1 MADTRKQFSART
13 AGAVIAVLLA
23 LLMLAGW
30 AAAAPD
36 AHAASN
42 FVIEDYDIDM
52 VVNED
57 DTYLITETLDVRF
70 TAPSHGIYRAI
81 PYYVQLDRDGQKST
95 FYAKVTDFQMLSG
108 QPWSEESTDREW
120 NIKIGDP
127 DRYADEN
134 TTYKYS
140 YVFDMKGDHLNDA
153 DEVYYNM
160 VGTSWEAQS
169 IDHVSF
175 RITFPK
181 DIDMNN
187 VGMKTGYQIDV
198 PFETEGNTV
207 VYGETTENVQDG
219 LTIRAVLPQGYFTK
233 QASTSNMLFYIMI
246 ALLAA
251 MAVVGFLFWRRYGV
265 DPQIVETEE
274 FYPPEGLGPA
284 EVGYLADGEVKGSHV
299 ISMLL
304 SLADKGYL
312 KIVET
317 EEPTGLRKK
326 LKPQFQIEQVKEYN
340 GNTIGE
346 KAFMDGLFKT
356 DKRSV
361 VKMSELKNTFYKT
374 ISKIELMIE
383 KHYEGKLFDEKA
395 KSCGK
400 ILKFA
405 GMLGMLAL
413 AIVAKIMNGSPF
425 FNDSDGFLMG
435 IALLLVPVVLPV
447 AGFMGISKWIT
458 SPRKKVFKYV
468 LGFIGWALLILLG
481 FGMGVLFDT
490 PMAYQIFPFVIGMA
504 MCFMLFILSGL
515 CERRTDFYTE
525 VLGKIRGY
533 KRFLKVAEKDR
544 MEMLAEQ
551 DPRYFYKN
559 LAFAY
564 ALGVTTVYAK
574 NFASLATQPPTWYD
588 SYRYG
593 HGNAFNSIVMMDAM
607 DNMMSTI
614 TTSMTSSPSG
624 SGGGSFSG
632 GGGAGG
638 GGGGSW

>member
-1 MADTRKQFSART
+1 MSART
-13 AGAVIAVLLA
+13 VGAVIAALLA
-23 LLMLAGW
+23 LLLLAGW
-30 AAAAPD
+30 ATAAPE

-70 TAPSHGIYRAI
+70 TAPSHGIYRVI
-81 PYYVQLDRDGQKST
+81 PYYVRLDRDGQKSA
-95 FYAKVTDFQMLSG
+95 FYAKVSDFQMLSG
-108 QPWSEESTDREW
+108 QPWSEESTGSQW

-127 DRYADEN
+127 NRYADEN

-140 YVFDMKGDHLNDA
+140 YVFDMKGDHLKGA

-187 VGMKTGYQIDV
+187 VGMKTGYQIEV

-207 VYGETTENVQDG
+207 VYGDTTDNVLGG
-219 LTIRAVLPQGYFTK
+219 LTIRAVLPQDYFTK
-233 QASTSNMLFYIMI
+233 QASTSNMLFYILI
-246 ALLAA
+246 ALLAVLA
-251 MAVVGFLFWRRYGV
+251 AVGILLWRRYGV

-274 FYPPEGLGPA
+274 FYPPEGLSSP
-284 EVGYLADGEVKGSHV
+284 EVGYLADGEIKGSHI

-326 LKPQFQIEQVKEYN
+326 LKPKFQIEQVKEYD
-340 GNTIGE
+340 GDTIGE
-346 KAFMDGLFKT
+346 SAFMEGLFKNG
-356 DKRSV
+356 DRPV
-361 VKMSELKNTFYKT
+361 VKMSELKNHFYKT
-374 ISKIELMIE
+374 VDEIRKMIKE
-383 KHYEGKLFDEKA
+383 QYEDKLFDTKA
-395 KSCGK
+395 KSCSK

-405 GMLGMLAL
+405 GILGMIVLVF
-413 AIVAKIMNGSPF
+413 VAKIMNGSPF
-425 FNDSDGFLMG
+425 FNDSDGFIMG
-435 IALLLVPVVLPV
+435 IVLLLFPAVLPIV
-447 AGFMGISKWIT
+447 GFMGISKWIT
-458 SPRKKVFKYV
+458 SPRKKAFKYV
-468 LGFIGWALLILLG
+468 LGFIGWALLVLFG
-481 FGMGVLFDT
+481 FGMGVLFDA
-490 PMAYQIFPFVIGMA
+490 PMPYQIFPFLIGMG
-504 MCFMLFILSGL
+504 MCFLLFIISEL
-515 CERRTDFYTE
+515 CERKTDFYSE
-525 VLGKIRGY
+525 ALGKIRGY
-533 KRFLKVAEKDR
+533 KRFLEVAEKDR

-551 DPRYFYKN
+551 DPGYFYKN

-574 NFASLATQPPTWYD
+574 NFASLAAQPPEWYD

-593 HGNAFNSIVMMDAM
+593 HGSVFNSIVMMDAM
-607 DNMMSTI
+607 DNMMSTM
-614 TTSMTSSPSG
+614 TTSMTSSPSGG

>member
-1 MADTRKQFSART
+1 
-13 AGAVIAVLLA
+13 
-23 LLMLAGW
+23 
-30 AAAAPD
+30 
-36 AHAASN
+36 
-42 FVIEDYDIDM
+42 
-52 VVNED
+52 
-57 DTYLITETLDVRF
+57 
-70 TAPSHGIYRAI
+70 
-81 PYYVQLDRDGQKST
+81 
-95 FYAKVTDFQMLSG
+95 
-108 QPWSEESTDREW
+108 
-120 NIKIGDP
+120 
-127 DRYADEN
+127 
-134 TTYKYS
+134 
-140 YVFDMKGDHLNDA
+140 
-153 DEVYYNM
+153 
-160 VGTSWEAQS
+160 
-169 IDHVSF
+169 
-175 RITFPK
+175 
-181 DIDMNN
+181 
-187 VGMKTGYQIDV
+187 
-198 PFETEGNTV
+198 
-207 VYGETTENVQDG
+207 
-219 LTIRAVLPQGYFTK
+219 
-233 QASTSNMLFYIMI
+233 
-246 ALLAA
+246 
-251 MAVVGFLFWRRYGV
+251 
-265 DPQIVETEE
+265 
-274 FYPPEGLGPA
+274 
-284 EVGYLADGEVKGSHV
+284 
-299 ISMLL
+299 MLL

-326 LKPQFQIEQVKEYN
+326 LKPQFQIEQVKEYS

-490 PMAYQIFPFVIGMA
+490 PMTYQIFPFVIGMA

-574 NFASLATQPPTWYD
+574 NFARLAAQPPEWYD

-593 HGNAFNSIVMMDAM
+593 HGSVFNSIVMMDAM
-607 DNMMSTI
+607 DNMMSTM
-614 TTSMTSSPSG
+614 TSSMTSSPSGG